1 MNSCNKNNDNNDK
14 YNLIWKNI
22 IIKKEVSNEYADKCI
37 DVFNRDKRVYICK
50 EKCTNNKNNTIDK
63 KNLLISLN
71 FIQEVL
77 KVNGL
82 DD

>member
-1 MNSCNKNNDNNDK
+1 MNENSLNKS
-14 YNLIWKNI
+14 YNLIWNNI

-37 DVFNRDKRVYICK
+37 DIFNRDKRVYIKK
-50 EKCTNNKNNTIDK
+50 EQCINSTNNKNNTMDK
-63 KNLLISLN
+63 KNVIIGLN